1 MQKAFDRDKARG
13 YLHEDERRWH
23 SNATEEGIMGHRLIV
38 QTGDIDEPIDRT
50 LVSQLGCSP
59 AGSHTSPV
67 M

>member
-50 LVSQLGCSP
+50 LVSQ
-59 AGSHTSPV
+59 
-67 M
+67 

>member
-1 MQKAFDRDKARG
+1 MLFVDMQKAFDRDKARG

-50 LVSQLGCSP
+50 LVSQ
-59 AGSHTSPV
+59 
-67 M
+67 

>member
-1 MQKAFDRDKARG
+1 MQKAFDRGKARG

-38 QTGDIDEPIDRT
+38 QTGDIDEPIDRA
-50 LVSQLGCSP
+50 LVSELGCSP
-59 AGSHTSPV
+59 ACSHIGPV